1 MVRYAELQAT
11 TNYCFLRGASYPHE
25 LAAAAKVLGIAAIAV
40 TDRNSLA
47 GVVKAHDGALKAGI
61 RLVVG
66 CRLDLSDG
74 NSVLCYPTDRA
85 AYSRLARLLTLGKR
99 RAKKGSC
106 TLFYDDLAAHG
117 EGQVFIALGDAPSA
131 ALRTFLDKLRGDF
144 RAQTHLAL
152 TRRFRPNETARLE
165 ALADMARGFRLP
177 TVVTNDVLYHAPE
190 RRILQDVL
198 TCIRLGRTI
207 DALGHDREQS
217 ADRFLKPP
225 SEMARLFARHPD
237 AVARSDEIAARCR
250 FSLAELQYQY
260 PDERLIPGLSP
271 QQALEKLTWEG
282 AARRYPHGVSE
293 KVRAQVREE
302 MSLISELKYAPYF
315 LTVWR
320 IVSFARS
327 KGILC
332 QGRGSAANS
341 AVCFCLGITEI
352 DPATSDVL
360 FARFISVDRG
370 EPPDIDVD
378 FEHERRE
385 EVIQWIYQTY
395 GRDHAALTATVVHYR
410 TRRAVREVG
419 KALGLSEDVTAVMAK
434 SVWGWS
440 DDGIAHRRVRD
451 LGLDPADWRLNL
463 TLRLAQEITGF
474 PRHLSQHPGGFVI
487 TSDRLDDLVPV
498 ENAAMADRTVIAWDK
513 DDIEVLKMMKV
524 DVLGLGMLGC
534 LRRAFD
540 LLTTHKNLPLT
551 IAAIPAEDPAVYDML
566 CKADSV
572 GVFQVESRAQMN
584 MLPRLKPRT
593 YYDLV
598 IQVAIV
604 RPGPIQGD
612 MVHPY
617 LKRRAGIEKVSYP
630 SPALEAALH
639 KTLGVPLF
647 QEHAMKIAIIG
658 AGFSPSEADQLRRAM
673 ATFRNDGKV
682 TLFRDR
688 FITGMLAN
696 GYARD
701 FAARCFSQIEGF
713 GTYGFPESHAAS
725 FAILVY
731 ASSWVKCHHPD
742 VFLCAILN
750 AQPLGFYAPAQLVAD
765 ARAHGIEVRPVDINA
780 SRWDCTLEPHA
791 GKPQAGGF
799 FAVRLGLRLVKG
811 MTEEAAGKLTAGRHA
826 PYANL
831 EELARRTDMPL
842 HYLELLAEADTCTSV
857 GIDRRRALWT
867 VRALRTPLPLFAAAD
882 RHVVAWAPESTEPD
896 VTLAPLTGGA
906 NVVQDYATLS
916 LSLRAHPLRFL
927 RHDLAGAGWNNL
939 GSLRTARDGD
949 RVRIAGLV
957 LVRQRPGTAKGIVFI
972 TLEDE
977 TGQANLVVWPDFFAR
992 NRAVVMAGRMLACA
1006 GRVQREGDIIHV
1018 VAQALYDLTPWL
1030 RRIGDDELEKGAEA
1044 QDGQAPAIPPES
1056 DERPRLR
1063 ISSRDF
1069 H

>member
-1 MVRYAELQAT
+1 MARFSLTTRYAELQVT
-11 TNYCFLRGASYPHE
+11 TNYSFLRGASYPRE
-25 LAAAAKVLGIAAIAV
+25 LTAAAKLLGIEAIAI

-47 GVVKAHDGALKAGI
+47 GVVKAHAGAEQAGI

-74 NSVLCYPTDRA
+74 NSALCYPVDRA
-85 AYSRLARLLTLGKR
+85 AYSRLTQLLTLGKR

-106 TLFYDDLAAHG
+106 TLFYEDLAAHG
-117 EGQVFIALGDAPSA
+117 EGQIFVALGDAPTE
-131 ALRTFLDKLRGDF
+131 ALRAFLRRLRGDF
-144 RAQTHLAL
+144 REQVYLAL
-152 TRRFRPNETARLE
+152 TRRFRPNENPRLH
-165 ALADMARGFRLP
+165 ALAEMATEARVP
-177 TVVTNDVLYHAPE
+177 TVVTNDVLYHAPD

-207 DALGHDREQS
+207 DTLGYDREQS

-225 SEMARLFARHPD
+225 QEMTRLLAKYPE
-237 AVARSDEIAARCR
+237 AVARSCEIAGRCR
-250 FSLAELQYQY
+250 FSLRELQYQY
-260 PDERLIPGLSP
+260 PDERLIPGLTP
-271 QQALEKLTWEG
+271 QAALEKLTWEG
-282 AARRYPHGVSE
+282 AARRYPGGVSE
-293 KVRAQVREE
+293 KVRGQVREE
-302 MSLISELKYAPYF
+302 LKLISELKYAPYF

-320 IVSFARS
+320 IVNFARS
-327 KGILC
+327 KDILC

-360 FARFISVDRG
+360 FARFISVDRD

-419 KALGLSEDVTAVMAK
+419 KALGLTEDVTAVMAK

-440 DDGIAHRRVRD
+440 NDGVARQRARE
-451 LGLDPADWRLNL
+451 LGLNPDDWRLAL
-463 TLRLAQEITGF
+463 TLRLSQEIAGF

-487 TSDRLDDLVPV
+487 TNDRLDDLVPV
-498 ENAAMADRTVIAWDK
+498 ENAAMADRTIIAWDK

-540 LLTTHKNLPLT
+540 LLRTHKGLSLT
-551 IAAIPAEDPAVYDML
+551 VASIPAEDPAVYDML

-604 RPGPIQGD
+604 RPGPIQGN

-630 SPALEAALH
+630 SPALKEALH

-658 AGFSPSEADQLRRAM
+658 AGFSPGEADQLRRAM
-673 ATFRNDGKV
+673 ATFRNDGQV

-696 GYARD
+696 GYERE
-701 FAARCFSQIEGF
+701 FAERCFSQIEGF

-731 ASSWVKCHHPD
+731 ASSWMKCHHPD
-742 VFLCAILN
+742 IFLCAILN

-765 ARAHGIEVRPVDINA
+765 ARAHGVDVLPVDINA
-780 SRWDCTLEPHA
+780 SRWDCTLETPD
-791 GKPQAGGF
+791 GEPQASAS
-799 FAVRLGLRLVKG
+799 FAVRLGFRMIKG
-811 MTEEAAGKLTAGRHA
+811 MMEAAAGKLTAARHA
-826 PYANL
+826 PYLNL
-831 EELARRTDMPL
+831 EDLWRRTDMPL
-842 HYLELLAEADTCTSV
+842 RYLEVLADADTCTSV
-857 GIDRRRALWT
+857 GIDRRQALWT
-867 VRALRTPLPLFAAAD
+867 VRALRRPLPLFAAGDKYAL
-882 RHVVAWAPESTEPD
+882 AWAPESIEPN
-896 VTLAPLTGGA
+896 VELTPLTAGE
-906 NVVQDYATLS
+906 NVLQDYATTS
-916 LSLRAHPLRFL
+916 LSLRSHPLRFL
-927 RHDLAGAGWNNL
+927 RHDLTGAGWNSL
-939 GSLRTARDGD
+939 GSLRTVKDGD
-949 RVRIAGLV
+949 HVRIAGLV
-957 LVRQRPGTAKGIVFI
+957 LVRQHPGTAKGIVFI

-977 TGQANLVVWPDFFAR
+977 TGQANLVVWPDFFER
-992 NRAVVMAGRMLACA
+992 HRSVVMASRMLACA
-1006 GRVQREGDIIHV
+1006 GKAQREGNIIHI
-1018 VAQALYDLTPWL
+1018 VARALYDLTPWL
-1030 RRIGDDELEKGAEA
+1030 RRIGDDELEN
-1044 QDGQAPAIPPES
+1044 GQSEQPS
-1056 DERPRLR
+1056 LR
-1063 ISSRDF
+1063 VKSRDF